1 MRVLLTLLM
10 AFPIMLAFTPN
21 VARADSPI
29 TSTPFHEAY
38 FDLAIVWDAWET
50 GVLDLRMAE
59 YLSSPD
65 VPIDAKVAVINA
77 LGWDIEG
84 KYNAELYATYIA
96 LSRGWSLYEV
106 DEEKLAELTDDELCC
121 LGYLAVMDDY
131 FHPEEGLPL
140 LELAHE
146 FKPESLTIRLI
157 CGLAKAQAAFDED
170 WADIWPAVSGAY
182 GGDELVIDMR
192 PAAVDIIFEYMSL
205 YEEYAE

>member
-1 MRVLLTLLM
+1 MKY
-10 AFPIMLAFTPN
+10 IFTIITAL
-21 VARADSPI
+21 VAVGILSAQAVRADSPI

-38 FDLAIVWDAWET
+38 FDLAIVWDALES

-77 LGWDIEG
+77 LSWDIEG
-84 KYNAELYATYIA
+84 KHNAELYASYIA
-96 LSRGWSLYEV
+96 LRRGWSLYEV
-106 DEEKLAELTDDELCC
+106 DEWLAELTDDELCC

-140 LELAHE
+140 LQLAHE

-157 CGLAKAQAAFDED
+157 YGLAKAQAAFDED
-170 WADIWPAVSGAY
+170 WADVWSAVNDAF

-192 PAAVDIIFEYMSL
+192 PAAVDIILEYMSL

>member
-1 MRVLLTLLM
+1 MRSFLTFFIVPVILSLS
-10 AFPIMLAFTPN
+10 FT

-38 FDLAIVWDAWET
+38 FDLAIIWDAWET

-84 KYNAELYATYIA
+84 KHNAELYASYIA
-96 LSRGWSLYEV
+96 LNRGWSLYEV
-106 DEEKLAELTDDELCC
+106 TDERLAELTDDELCC

-131 FHPEEGLPL
+131 FHPENGLPL

-146 FKPESLTIRLI
+146 SKPESLTIRLVY
-157 CGLAKAQAAFDED
+157 GLAKAQAAFDED
-170 WADIWPAVSGAY
+170 WADIWPAVSNVY
-182 GGDELVIDMR
+182 RGDELVIDMR

-205 YEEYAE
+205 YEEYTL